1 MKLKSL
7 NLINFRNIK
16 EASLQFNDH
25 LNIFIGKNGQ
35 GKTNVIESIVFLSS
49 GRSFRVLDDKVMI
62 RSNEDFAK
70 IDGIVGSDSLSIV
83 LSDEGKYLRHNNRVL
98 NRLSEFIGLCNVVLF
113 NPDDLQFFNQAP
125 RRRRREIDFELG
137 KSSNEYVLN
146 LSKVNALISERN
158 AFLKSNTDDTS
169 FLDVIDDQIVMYSK
183 LVMEKRFEFIVGLS
197 KRINKVYRDI
207 SNDDV
212 SVELEYVGPVVMDEN
227 FVESL
232 KKRIYD
238 SRSRDIQFKSTHI
251 GIHRDDYIFKI
262 NGKPVVHVMSQ
273 GQRRILMVAY
283 KIGVIEWFIEEMNQV
298 PIFCMDDLFSELDS
312 NKREAILK
320 YLNPLVQVFITT
332 TDIEFIKTH
341 KDRYIYSVND
351 GVISKEEGIA

>member
-7 NLINFRNIK
+7 NLVNFRNIK
-16 EASLQFNDH
+16 EASLQFHDH

-62 RSNEDFAK
+62 RNNEDFAK
-70 IDGIVGSDSLSIV
+70 IDGIVNTDSLSIV
-83 LSDEGKYLRHNNRVL
+83 LSDEGKYLRHNNHVL

-125 RRRRREIDFELG
+125 RKRRREIDFELG
-137 KSSNEYVLN
+137 KSSNEYVLT

-169 FLDVIDDQIVMYSK
+169 FLDVLDDQIVMYSK
-183 LVMEKRFEFIVGLS
+183 LIMEKRSEFILDLS
-197 KRINKVYRDI
+197 RRINKVYRDI

-212 SVELEYVGPVVMDEN
+212 SIELEYVGPVVMDDDY
-227 FVESL
+227 VESL
-232 KKRIYD
+232 QKRIHD

-251 GIHRDDYIFKI
+251 GVHRDDYVFKI

-283 KIGVIEWFIEEMNQV
+283 KIGVIDWFIEEMNQI

-312 NKREAILK
+312 NKRKAILK

-332 TDIEFIKTH
+332 TDFEFIKTH
-341 KDRYIYSVND
+341 KDRYVFSVND

>member
-7 NLINFRNIK
+7 NLVNFRNIK
-16 EASLQFNDH
+16 EASLQFHDH

-62 RSNEDFAK
+62 RNNEDFAK
-70 IDGIVGSDSLSIV
+70 IDGIVNTDSLSIV
-83 LSDEGKYLRHNNRVL
+83 LSNEGKYLRHNNHVL

-125 RRRRREIDFELG
+125 RKRRREIDFELG
-137 KSSNEYVLN
+137 KSSNEYVLT

-169 FLDVIDDQIVMYSK
+169 FLDVLDDQIVMYSK
-183 LVMEKRFEFIVGLS
+183 LIMEKRSEFILDLS
-197 KRINKVYRDI
+197 RRINKVYRDI

-212 SVELEYVGPVVMDEN
+212 SIELEYVGPVVMDDDY
-227 FVESL
+227 VESL
-232 KKRIYD
+232 QKRIHD

-251 GIHRDDYIFKI
+251 GVHRDDYVFKI

-283 KIGVIEWFIEEMNQV
+283 KIGVIDWFIEEMNQI

-332 TDIEFIKTH
+332 TDFEFIKTY
-341 KDRYIYSVND
+341 KDRYVFSVND